1 MNKVFTAAF
10 LGARGAATPLV
21 GAVLGIEGLF
31 GIILNPLT
39 GYLSD
44 RIETRFG
51 RRRPYLFV
59 AFPGAA
65 AALMLLYFAPS
76 LALAVAATVAF
87 YFFQQLSQTP
97 YQAMMPDNC
106 AESEYGEASGIL
118 NLLWLLGNL
127 IAFLVVPMVWEFFGH
142 LPAFLLGALVLL
154 GTGMITAVRS
164 REQPAPQGPRVRPDL
179 RALLSREVWK
189 YYAAQALWWLG
200 FEAIAS
206 FFTPYTL
213 HVLHGSLLDSALGM
227 SIFTVFGVLV
237 SIWFGRQ
244 YERRDARLLLG
255 GALGLFALV
264 ASAGLLVHT
273 VTEAFL
279 LLAVAGVAW
288 GGIQVVSYPLAVDVL
303 RADLQRQGAAAA
315 RAQELHGVLYGGV
328 NLVQALGLMIAA
340 PLAGQAIAASGG
352 HYQTMFLVSA
362 LSLLASLGLV
372 SILRRVPGSDT
383 AALQAPQPF

>member
-10 LGARGAATPLV
+10 LGARGAGAPLV

-31 GIILNPLT
+31 GIVLNPLT

-44 RIETRFG
+44 RIQTRFG

-65 AALMLLYFAPS
+65 AALLLLYFAPS
-76 LALAVAATVAF
+76 LALAIGATVAF

-106 AESEYGEASGIL
+106 AQSEYGEASGIL

-127 IAFLVVPMVWEFFGH
+127 MAFLVVPMVWEFFGH

-164 REQPAPQGPRVRPDL
+164 REQPAPAGSRPQPDL
-179 RALLSREVWK
+179 RPLLSREVGK
-189 YYAAQALWWLG
+189 YYLAQALWWLG

-213 HVLHGSLLDSALGM
+213 HALHGSLLDSALGM

-244 YERRDARLLLG
+244 YARRDARLLLG

-264 ASAGLLVHT
+264 ASGGLLVHT
-273 VTEAFL
+273 VRQAFV

-303 RADLQRQGAAAA
+303 RAELLRQGAEVA
-315 RAQELHGVLYGGV
+315 RAEELHGALYGGV
-328 NLVQALGLMIAA
+328 NLMQALGLMIAA
-340 PLAGQAIAASGG
+340 PLAGQAIAATGER
-352 HYQTMFLVSA
+352 YQTMFLVSA
-362 LSLLASLGLV
+362 LSLFVSLGLV
-372 SILRRVPGSDT
+372 ATLRRASQADAVDIK
-383 AALQAPQPF
+383 APQPF